1 MTSRNTDIPKIKELY
16 SKSRCKADV
25 YRFVFKGYL
34 SGWVI
39 FTICDETGELSVQS
53 DWGCWGHRWNTE
65 HLGNGATLTEF
76 IRDRDPEHADYL
88 ANKLSY
94 CMPLDARE
102 LPDAAGTEE
111 AIRSHILESRR
122 SLEITKD
129 EAAEAWEDTELFM
142 GEYSEGGPAVA
153 YWALPS
159 SLNELLGADIY
170 EGFFMTKEA
179 PCLTVLRE
187 SLLPLLIR
195 ELKDIHESE
204 QQRKAQGQEEN
215 QAGQEQEAPDLSTG
229 STV

>member
-1 MTSRNTDIPKIKELY
+1 MRRNTDIPKIKEPY

-88 ANKLSY
+88 TNKLSY
-94 CMPLDARE
+94 SMPPDTRK
-102 LPDAAGTEE
+102 LPDQEATEK
-111 AIRSHILESRR
+111 AIRTHILERRRELAISR
-122 SLEITKD
+122 D
-129 EAAEAWEDTELFM
+129 EAEEAWEDVDLFI
-142 GEYSEGGPAVA
+142 GEYAEGGPSVA
-153 YWALPS
+153 YYNMPR
-159 SLNELLGADIY
+159 SLHEVLGSDVHEY
-170 EGFFMTKEA
+170 FFATKEA

-187 SLLPLLIR
+187 SLLPILIR
-195 ELKDIHESE
+195 ELKED
-204 QQRKAQGQEEN
+204 QVGR
-215 QAGQEQEAPDLSTG
+215 QAG
-229 STV
+229 